1 MSEHAEPSEAIDYEK
16 LAREVMDLVPLLHRH
31 PGPDGHRP
39 PLAHRPHGIPC
50 SDVAQ
55 GAPSFPPPPHPKLP
69 GDLMDATRGTPI
81 VLGLLARQGGQSSPG
96 ALAACSG
103 LSKGRISNIVTAL
116 EAKGYVEK
124 RASDSDARGVVVT
137 LTEKGRSVTDAH
149 EQAVLQRTA
158 WMLERLGPEDARD
171 GVRVL
176 KHLAELA
183 HEPHR
188 PREEDR

>member
-1 MSEHAEPSEAIDYEK
+1 MGKQADPSETVDYEE
-16 LAREVMDLVPLLHRH
+16 LAREVMGLVPLLHRH
-31 PGPDGHRP
+31 PSPDGHRP
-39 PLAHRPHGIPC
+39 TLAHPPHGIHCPDDAG
-50 SDVAQ
+50 S
-55 GAPSFPPPPHPKLP
+55 APSFPHLPHPKLP
-69 GDLMDATRGTPI
+69 GDLMDATRGVPI

-116 EAKGYVEK
+116 ETKGYVEK
-124 RASDSDARGVVVT
+124 RASDSDARGVVVS

-149 EQAVLQRTA
+149 EQAVLRRTA
-158 WMLERLGPEDARD
+158 WMLQRLGPEDARD

-183 HEPHR
+183 QDQHLPQKEGR
-188 PREEDR
+188 

>member
-1 MSEHAEPSEAIDYEK
+1 MSEVIEAPETADYDA
-16 LAREVMDLVPLLHRH
+16 LAREVMRLVPLLHR
-31 PGPDGHRP
+31 PPAGRP
-39 PLAHRPHGIPC
+39 PHGIPHP
-50 SDVAQ
+50 SDAS
-55 GAPSFPPPPHPKLP
+55 SFPPPPPPPHSLP
-69 GDLMDATRGTPI
+69 SDLMDATRGTPI

-124 RASDSDARGVVVT
+124 RTADNDARSVVVT

-149 EQAVLQRTA
+149 EQAIHRHTV
-158 WMLERLGPEDARD
+158 WMLERLGPKDAQD

-183 HEPHR
+183 GEGHQPARPDEPKG
-188 PREEDR
+188 DRR